1 MRFFPKRAAYRILVF
16 DEIVQSRG
24 ENALKDRQKSVLSL
38 AIALMWFSIYVYV
51 PTLSTYAEGLGAS
64 DTLIGT
70 ILSAYG
76 FVQML
81 FRLSIGIAAD
91 LTGRRKAFMLGGL
104 GAAMAAG
111 VSSISFAIR
120 RCWCCAA
127 RFPGFAPRLG
137 RCI

>member
-1 MRFFPKRAAYRILVF
+1 M
-16 DEIVQSRG
+16 
-24 ENALKDRQKSVLSL
+24 KDGQKSVLSL

-64 DTLIGT
+64 DTLSGT

-81 FRLSIGIAAD
+81 FRLPIGIAAD

-104 GAAMAAG
+104 EAAMAAG

-137 RCI
+137 RRI

>member
-1 MRFFPKRAAYRILVF
+1 M
-16 DEIVQSRG
+16 
-24 ENALKDRQKSVLSL
+24 KDRQKSVLSL
-38 AIALMWFSIYVYV
+38 AIALMGFPIYVYV
-51 PTLSTYAEGLGAS
+51 LTLSTYAEGLGAS

-81 FRLSIGIAAD
+81 SRLPIGIVAD

-104 GAAMAAG
+104 EAAMAAG

-120 RCWCCAA
+120 RCWCCVA